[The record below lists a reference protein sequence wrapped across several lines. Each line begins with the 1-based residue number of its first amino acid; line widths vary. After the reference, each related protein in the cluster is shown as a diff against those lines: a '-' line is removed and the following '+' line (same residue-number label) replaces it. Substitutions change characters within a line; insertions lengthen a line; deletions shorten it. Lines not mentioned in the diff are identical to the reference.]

1 MNDKQHNEL
10 QDKLKENLQKILVG
24 GLAEKTGF
32 DKKTGLLKK
41 TGNRCNVYKRFI
53 GMPFVGDNYGKN
65 GYPKILIV
73 GSDIGSDECV
83 DEEGNP
89 NDGTNYFHTF
99 ETKKKACVHKT
110 NKYNAH
116 LAGTYMTALFLL
128 KESDEKFKD
137 MWSRVDE
144 NITAQRNQNK
154 FTADDVALIASF
166 IAFTNIHNFVTTGR
180 KYKSGGED
188 RKHFENGELETF
200 VDEVK
205 CFAPDIIILQAINSI
220 PENIYETIR
229 EIAPTYKLHHPST
242 RIKGGRVMKVMVIN
256 PLHSAGV

>member
-1 MNDKQHNEL
+1 MNEKQHKEL
-10 QDKLKENLQKILVG
+10 QDKLKENLQKILVD
-24 GLAEKTGF
+24 GLSEKTVF
-32 DKKTGLLKK
+32 DKKTGLLKN
-41 TGNRCNVYKRFI
+41 TGKRHNVYKRFI
-53 GMPFVGDNYGKN
+53 GMPFVGENYGKD

-116 LAGTYMTALFLL
+116 LSGTYMTALYLL
-128 KESDEKFKD
+128 KESDNKFKD
-137 MWSRVDE
+137 MWSLVDE
-144 NITAQRNQNK
+144 NITAYRNLNK

-166 IAFTNIHNFVTTGR
+166 IAFTNIHNFVTMGR
-180 KYKSGGED
+180 KSKSGGKD
-188 RKHFENGELETF
+188 RKYFENGELKIF

-220 PENIYETIR
+220 PENIYEAIR

-242 RIKGGRVMKVMVIN
+242 RVKGGRVMKEMVIN
-256 PLHSAGV
+256 PLHLAVV